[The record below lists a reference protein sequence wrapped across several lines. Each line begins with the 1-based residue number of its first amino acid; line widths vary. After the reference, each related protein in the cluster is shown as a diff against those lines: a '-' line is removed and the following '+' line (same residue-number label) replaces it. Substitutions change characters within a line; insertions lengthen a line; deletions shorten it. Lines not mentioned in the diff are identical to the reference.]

1 MIGNPVGTMHK
12 KLLITFGCSWAAGTG
27 VGYQPGII
35 DDEYNTISS
44 DMYIKILYNTR
55 KGK

>member
-1 MIGNPVGTMHK
+1 MHK
-12 KLLITFGCSWAAGTG
+12 KLLITFGCSWTAGDG
-27 VGYQPGII
+27 VGYQPGMT